1 MKCVNT
7 GRFEGAAGHA
17 RIGAQSSD
25 GIEQLAAMSRNAEVL
40 QVLRFGRVTGEQFV

>member
-25 GIEQLAAMSRNAEVL
+25 GIEQLAAVSNNRNAEVL
-40 QVLRFGRVTGEQFV
+40 QVLRRQVW